1 MTFDNSAFDRR
12 VDRTGFILLVL
23 ASGITFFLYSG
34 RAALSLALGGVLST
48 VNFHWLK
55 QAVDFVILEGGSG
68 SSWERVVWQY
78 AGRYA
83 LIALT
88 LYVTIDIRFWSG
100 VDRSRPAG
108 LRLSHTSGIRF
119 RNWKIMEEHQLLIV
133 KWVNELLG
141 PPFAS
146 LLSVFGVQV
155 PAGKDVIPMHLVM
168 GRNCRPCIDDFLIN
182 HQVPPVC

>member
-23 ASGITFFLYSG
+23 ATGITFFVYSG

-55 QAVDFVILEGGSG
+55 QAVDYVILEGGSG
-68 SSWERVVWQY
+68 PVGKRVAWQY

-88 LYVTIDIRFWSG
+88 LYVTIRYSIL
-100 VDRSRPAG
+100 VPALIVAG
-108 LRLSHTSGIRF
+108 LLVYVLAI
-119 RNWKIMEEHQLLIV
+119 LL
-133 KWVNELLG
+133 E
-141 PPFAS
+141 
-146 LLSVFGVQV
+146 SVFEI
-155 PAGKDVIPMHLVM
+155 GKSWKNISS
-168 GRNCRPCIDDFLIN
+168 
-182 HQVPPVC
+182 

>member
-23 ASGITFFLYSG
+23 ASGITFFIVSG

-55 QAVDFVILEGGSG
+55 QAVDYVILEGGSG
-68 SSWERVVWQY
+68 PVGKRVAWQY

-88 LYVTIDIRFWSG
+88 LYVTIRYSIL
-100 VDRSRPAG
+100 VPALIVAG
-108 LRLSHTSGIRF
+108 LLVYVLAI
-119 RNWKIMEEHQLLIV
+119 LL
-133 KWVNELLG
+133 E
-141 PPFAS
+141 
-146 LLSVFGVQV
+146 SVFEI
-155 PAGKDVIPMHLVM
+155 GKSWKNISS
-168 GRNCRPCIDDFLIN
+168 
-182 HQVPPVC
+182 

>member
-23 ASGITFFLYSG
+23 ASGIAFFLYSG

-68 SSWERVVWQY
+68 PVGKRVVWQY

-83 LIALT
+83 LIAVT
-88 LYVTIDIRFWSG
+88 LYVTIRYSIL
-100 VDRSRPAG
+100 VPALIVAG
-108 LRLSHTSGIRF
+108 LLVYVLAI
-119 RNWKIMEEHQLLIV
+119 LL
-133 KWVNELLG
+133 E
-141 PPFAS
+141 
-146 LLSVFGVQV
+146 SVFEI
-155 PAGKDVIPMHLVM
+155 GKSWKNISS
-168 GRNCRPCIDDFLIN
+168 
-182 HQVPPVC
+182 

>member
-12 VDRTGFILLVL
+12 VDRTGFILLIL
-23 ASGITFFLYSG
+23 ASGITFFMYSG

-68 SSWERVVWQY
+68 PVGKRVAWQY

-88 LYVTIDIRFWSG
+88 LYVTIRYSIL
-100 VDRSRPAG
+100 VPALIVAG
-108 LRLSHTSGIRF
+108 LLVYVLAI
-119 RNWKIMEEHQLLIV
+119 LL
-133 KWVNELLG
+133 E
-141 PPFAS
+141 
-146 LLSVFGVQV
+146 SVFEI
-155 PAGKDVIPMHLVM
+155 GKSWKNISS
-168 GRNCRPCIDDFLIN
+168 
-182 HQVPPVC
+182 

>member
-23 ASGITFFLYSG
+23 ASGITFFMYSG

-48 VNFHWLK
+48 INFHWLK

-68 SSWERVVWQY
+68 PVGKRVAWQY

-88 LYVTIDIRFWSG
+88 LYVTIRYSIL
-100 VDRSRPAG
+100 VPALIVAG
-108 LRLSHTSGIRF
+108 LLVYVLAI
-119 RNWKIMEEHQLLIV
+119 LL
-133 KWVNELLG
+133 E
-141 PPFAS
+141 
-146 LLSVFGVQV
+146 SVFEI
-155 PAGKDVIPMHLVM
+155 GKSWKNISS
-168 GRNCRPCIDDFLIN
+168 
-182 HQVPPVC
+182 

>member
-68 SSWERVVWQY
+68 PVGKRVALQY

-88 LYVTIDIRFWSG
+88 LYVTIRYSIL
-100 VDRSRPAG
+100 VPALIVAG
-108 LRLSHTSGIRF
+108 LLVYVLAI
-119 RNWKIMEEHQLLIV
+119 LL
-133 KWVNELLG
+133 E
-141 PPFAS
+141 
-146 LLSVFGVQV
+146 SVFEI
-155 PAGKDVIPMHLVM
+155 GKSWK
-168 GRNCRPCIDDFLIN
+168 NIN
-182 HQVPPVC
+182 S

>member
-23 ASGITFFLYSG
+23 ATGITFFVYSG

-55 QAVDFVILEGGSG
+55 QAVDYVVLEGGSG
-68 SSWERVVWQY
+68 PVGKRVAWQY

-88 LYVTIDIRFWSG
+88 LYVTIRYSIL
-100 VDRSRPAG
+100 VPALIVAG
-108 LRLSHTSGIRF
+108 LLVYVLAI
-119 RNWKIMEEHQLLIV
+119 LL
-133 KWVNELLG
+133 E
-141 PPFAS
+141 
-146 LLSVFGVQV
+146 SVFEI
-155 PAGKDVIPMHLVM
+155 GKSWKNISS
-168 GRNCRPCIDDFLIN
+168 
-182 HQVPPVC
+182 